1 MNDKIKEAFD
11 KIGNISA
18 FVAENCGNADTAKYM
33 NDIIS
38 IVQEAVSEPL
48 KNCNVGT
55 ADEQYERFVYCCSS
69 RKIQCRQSYTQ
80 GCAGCFARWS
90 QMPYEKD
97 DVK

>member
-11 KIGNISA
+11 KIGSISA

-38 IVQEAVSEPL
+38 IVRESVSEPL

-69 RKIQCRQSYTQ
+69 RKIPCRKSYTQ
-80 GCAGCFARWS
+80 GCVECYAKWS
-90 QMPYEKD
+90 QRPYEKE
-97 DVK
+97 